1 MTMQGLG
8 MLGKAMQKRN
18 MGNNTHVPLNDSV
31 NSIEK
36 ELEELN
42 ETEEIPTSKEFVF
55 LKNIIGNSN
64 NPNLPIL
71 VLDSDL
77 TIIHTTP
84 AVIRLFS
91 QYYDSFSKP
100 FFNVFGKCLEQAELR
115 ELLTGI
121 KSHDSGFSW
130 TGTLKHKTPSTTT
143 LYTTTTFI
151 PFLEE
156 DEKVSGY
163 VVYFSDITRDHNNQ
177 LRATFQG
184 IMEAAKL
191 KDNETGLHNE
201 RVGYYSKKM
210 AEYLYNNKLYSQL
223 DPDFIEN
230 IAALA
235 ALHDVG
241 KIGTPDYILQKP
253 GKLSELEWEIMREHT
268 INGTFILSSHPV
280 PMAKEIALSHHEW
293 WNGSGYP
300 FMLEGTMIPLS
311 ARIVTIADVYDAL
324 RMKRTYKKEFSHDET
339 VAHISAGAGTQFD
352 PALVKVFLTIQHD
365 FNEIWN
371 LLRDSDDIE
380 EDMRDRSMEFSAKEE
395 TLITPVQE

>member
-18 MGNNTHVPLNDSV
+18 MGNNTHVPLNDSA

-100 FFNVFGKCLEQAELR
+100 FFNIFGKCLEQAELR

-156 DEKVSGY
+156 EEKVSGY

-371 LLRDSDDIE
+371 LLSDSDDIE

>member
-1 MTMQGLG
+1 MQGLG